1 MELYLI
7 RHAESAN
14 NALPSYERVE
24 DPSLTPVGRLQADH
38 LADWLSTLRA
48 DVLIT
53 SPFRRTLETVRP
65 VLDKTDHSLRVWHNV
80 FERGGCYRG
89 WEASNFRGAMGMG
102 RSDVLRTLGSHAD
115 QTELDST
122 IEESGWWGGKPRETD
137 DEAVQRAKEVC
148 VRLCESFTEP
158 QRDSPQRVL
167 LLIHADLKRLMLT
180 EMFDGSV
187 DVTGL
192 GPIRN
197 AGITK
202 VNRIGGRWQLD
213 YFNSVTHLPAKL
225 ITGNEH

>member
-14 NALPSYERVE
+14 NALPTYERIE
-24 DPSLTPVGRLQADH
+24 DPPITPVGRLQADH
-38 LADWLSTLRA
+38 LASWLSTLTA

-53 SPFRRTLETVRP
+53 SPFRRTLQTVLP
-65 VLDKTDHSLRVWHNV
+65 VLKSTSHSLRVWHNV

-89 WEASNFRGAMGMG
+89 WNESNFEGALGMG
-102 RSDVLRTLGSHAD
+102 SNEILQTLGDDARRATLDDSI
-115 QTELDST
+115 TET
-122 IEESGWWGGKPRETD
+122 GWWGGKPRETD
-137 DEAVQRAKEVC
+137 DEAIERARDVC
-148 VRLCESFTEP
+148 RRLIDTFANEE
-158 QRDSPQRVL
+158 RVM

-180 EMFDGSV
+180 EMLRG
-187 DVTGL
+187 DVNVESL

-202 VNRIGGRWQLD
+202 VNRIDDRWQLD

-225 ITGNEH
+225 VTGNEH